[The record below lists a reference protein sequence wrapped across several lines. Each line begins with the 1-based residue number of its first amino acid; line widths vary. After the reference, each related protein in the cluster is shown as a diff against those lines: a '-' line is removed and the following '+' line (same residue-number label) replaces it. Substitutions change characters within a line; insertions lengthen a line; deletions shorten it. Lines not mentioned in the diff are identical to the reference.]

1 MEVRY
6 WSASAKAISVARVSA
21 WAPWSSSSDTSS
33 TIGWYSFGSR
43 LFRLDTGA
51 AVSDAALV
59 VELET
64 KLAKFV
70 GSSHF
75 QQGEGHC
82 RVFSVD

>member
-1 MEVRY
+1 MQ
-6 WSASAKAISVARVSA
+6 
-21 WAPWSSSSDTSS
+21 
-33 TIGWYSFGSR
+33 
-43 LFRLDTGA
+43 LL
-51 AVSDAALV
+51 L
-59 VELET
+59 ELET